1 MNILYNKTLNL
12 VVIFTLDSV
21 KGYIHMVTDILTS
34 PKSNVKYFNVK
45 FQDGSNV
52 KRGVSYDL
60 AQHTIL
66 KQFES
71 SKAAVSMTNIKVKR
85 NLFTDNEEIQLTKK
99 TKIEATETNF
109 KFKDTTSKVTIQQLN
124 AKKDNFLS
132 TLVDVE
138 GFVEI
143 ENAQSKFMPTKFF
156 REPVE
161 LKEVHFND
169 STGSIKLELWGL
181 NIEKIASSGTF
192 SIKNLR
198 VKEFPQ
204 TVLRLSTVRDTIIQ
218 ISDAKIEPAVQPEA
232 SNEENILSTVK
243 FPIQSVEAVY
253 DHHVCPKCK
262 TVASVIHSDLLF
274 KCNQCNARARC
285 DKVKKTFLS
294 CVSLSW
300 LMAKN

>member
-1 MNILYNKTLNL
+1 
-12 VVIFTLDSV
+12 
-21 KGYIHMVTDILTS
+21 
-34 PKSNVKYFNVK
+34 
-45 FQDGSNV
+45 
-52 KRGVSYDL
+52 
-60 AQHTIL
+60 
-66 KQFES
+66 
-71 SKAAVSMTNIKVKR
+71 MTNIKVKR

-218 ISDAKIEPAVQPEA
+218 ISDAKI
-232 SNEENILSTVK
+232 
-243 FPIQSVEAVY
+243 
-253 DHHVCPKCK
+253 DR
-262 TVASVIHSDLLF
+262 LF
-274 KCNQCNARARC
+274 DGRKSEF
-285 DKVKKTFLS
+285 TL
-294 CVSLSW
+294 
-300 LMAKN
+300 

>member
-1 MNILYNKTLNL
+1 M
-12 VVIFTLDSV
+12 VIFTLDSV

-34 PKSNVKYFNVK
+34 PKSNVK
-45 FQDGSNV
+45 FQDGSSV

-60 AQHTIL
+60 AQHTVL

-85 NLFTDNEEIQLTKK
+85 NLFTDNEEIQLIKK
-99 TKIEATETNF
+99 TKIEVTETNF

-138 GFVEI
+138 VFVEI

-156 REPVE
+156 REPVQ

-192 SIKNLR
+192 SIKNES
-198 VKEFPQ
+198 KNFPKLCCDCLQ
-204 TVLRLSTVRDTIIQ
+204 S
-218 ISDAKIEPAVQPEA
+218 E
-232 SNEENILSTVK
+232 
-243 FPIQSVEAVY
+243 IQS
-253 DHHVCPKCK
+253 
-262 TVASVIHSDLLF
+262 
-274 KCNQCNARARC
+274 
-285 DKVKKTFLS
+285 
-294 CVSLSW
+294 
-300 LMAKN
+300 

>member
-45 FQDGSNV
+45 FQDCSNV

-169 STGSIKLELWGL
+169 LYWV
-181 NIEKIASSGTF
+181 N
-192 SIKNLR
+192 
-198 VKEFPQ
+198 Q
-204 TVLRLSTVRDTIIQ
+204 T
-218 ISDAKIEPAVQPEA
+218 
-232 SNEENILSTVK
+232 
-243 FPIQSVEAVY
+243 
-253 DHHVCPKCK
+253 
-262 TVASVIHSDLLF
+262 
-274 KCNQCNARARC
+274 
-285 DKVKKTFLS
+285 
-294 CVSLSW
+294 
-300 LMAKN
+300 